1 MEAMAMFTP
10 NSRPRD
16 DPQPPKSAHIQ
27 EAICQ
32 ENWLRRQWQT
42 TWDPAL
48 KAEVNNLEWSVT
60 HQLNKWRKVQRS
72 SKVETLDPMDQSL

>member
-1 MEAMAMFTP
+1 MEAIAMFTP

-16 DPQPPKSAHIQ
+16 DPHPSESAHIQ
-27 EAICQ
+27 DAIRQ
-32 ENWLRRQWQT
+32 ENRLRRQWQM

-60 HQLNKWRKVQRS
+60 HQLNECRKVQWS
-72 SKVETLDPMDQSL
+72 SKLETLDSVDQSL